1 MLEREI
7 WAVGICPILA
17 QICMLLL
24 MKGQNHGFC
33 HFPPAG
39 KRLICTRMELKLA
52 ASFFSALF
60 TLLVKFQPST
70 HALACCM
77 GEAKL
82 GFLGFLSFG
91 AFQGQISQASA

>member
-7 WAVGICPILA
+7 WAVGICAILA

-24 MKGQNHGFC
+24 MKGQNHVFLP
-33 HFPPAG
+33 FSTAG
-39 KRLICTRMELKLA
+39 NRLICTPIELKLA

-77 GEAKL
+77 GGAKL

-91 AFQGQISQASA
+91 PFQGQISQASA